1 MKKVL
6 MVLFV
11 ALAITAMVFAQ
22 GDKEGGSTG
31 ASLKGKNVRVVIGS
45 TSTSG
50 DSYLIA
56 STVCRYLADAVGA
69 NMKVDGLKSGEDFYA
84 LATDKGQGDVIEI
97 FHDMFYLSTP
107 FGAQGPEYALENFTI
122 GPRVAQNPTS
132 CWATRKSAPYTTL
145 VEAAEWLKANPNEV
159 VRYSCESGGVSHC
172 AFIVY
177 WNWVNE
183 TYGPSVSSRMKV
195 VIGGSTD
202 KKLQQIWDNNTDI
215 IFADVKSLLQ
225 YTQTDDPKLALKFS
239 GTLDNMDGVDV
250 PSYADQGITL
260 NGEPFRFSKD
270 FVIYLPKNIDK
281 NIVAELEEAVKKI
294 NADPNLQAD
303 LAKMNYRTGDFL
315 TVAETAA
322 FIQNKYNG
330 LANLIATA
338 PSLDSLM

>member
-1 MKKVL
+1 MKKLLIVSL
-6 MVLFV
+6 LIALV
-11 ALAITAMVFAQ
+11 AGFAFAN
-22 GDKEGGSTG
+22 GEGE
-31 ASLKGKNVRVVIGS
+31 ASSASFAGKNVRVVIGS

-50 DSYLIA
+50 DSYLIS
-56 STVCRYLADAVGA
+56 STVCRYLAEALGC

-145 VEAAEWLKANPNEV
+145 VEAADWLKANPSEV

-183 TYGPSVSSRMKV
+183 TYGADVSSRMKV

-215 IFADVKSLLQ
+215 IFADVKSLMQ

-239 GTLDNMDGVDV
+239 ATPDNMDGVDV
-250 PSYADQGITL
+250 PSYADLGITL

-270 FVIYLPKNIDK
+270 FVIYLPKNVDA
-281 NIVAELEEAVKKI
+281 NLVAELEAAVAKI

-303 LAKMNYRTGDFL
+303 LAKMNYRTGDYM
-315 TVAETAA
+315 TVAETAE

-330 LANLIATA
+330 LAGLIATA